1 MKLSNR
7 GSPPTRIT
15 WKADELP
22 DCWAHPRI
30 SDLTIQSWGLRT
42 CISNKLPGDR
52 DAADPGTTQSHC
64 PTTQL
69 QDLQSPSCSLLSLLL
84 TSTLGWGELPPRHG
98 RGKLRSA
105 QSNAVT
111 FLRLHS
117 CSAAGTCPPK
127 APWAHK
133 RFLTRAPWGCD
144 SCLSSSQTVSIY
156 KHGLRPALKNQAGAR
171 IPASLS
177 EQQASRS
184 GGQDTGFR
192 VRDPD
197 TNPDSPSLDLATTW
211 APASRQA
218 AVKWCQG

>member
-1 MKLSNR
+1 M
-7 GSPPTRIT
+7 
-15 WKADELP
+15 
-22 DCWAHPRI
+22 
-30 SDLTIQSWGLRT
+30 
-42 CISNKLPGDR
+42 
-52 DAADPGTTQSHC
+52 
-64 PTTQL
+64 
-69 QDLQSPSCSLLSLLL
+69 QSPSCPLLSLLL
-84 TSTLGWGELPPRHG
+84 TSTLGWGELPPPHG
-98 RGKLRSA
+98 RGKLCSA
-105 QSNAVT
+105 QSNTVT

-127 APWAHK
+127 APWAHN

-192 VRDPD
+192 VKRPRYKPRLAFSGSCNHVG
-197 TNPDSPSLDLATTW
+197 TCLSPGCCEMVSRLNRAVSLAHSESSMNGSDWGARTR
-211 APASRQA
+211 ASEGCGERY
-218 AVKWCQG
+218 